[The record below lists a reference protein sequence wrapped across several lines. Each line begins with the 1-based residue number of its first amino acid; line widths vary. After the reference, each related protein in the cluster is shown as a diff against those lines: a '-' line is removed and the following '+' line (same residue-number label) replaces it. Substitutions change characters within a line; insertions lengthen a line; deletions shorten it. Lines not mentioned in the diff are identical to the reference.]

1 VPAQEMKVIFHP
13 TRARI
18 LEMLKG
24 GGPAACPSLA
34 ERACVPLAEVAYHCR
49 ALLRSR
55 CIRFAPTF
63 NVESEN
69 PVYEVAR

>member
-1 VPAQEMKVIFHP
+1 MPAQEMRVIFHP

-24 GGPAACPSLA
+24 GGPADRPSLA
-34 ERACVPLAEVAYHCR
+34 ERAGVPLASVGYHCR
-49 ALLRSR
+49 TMLRSR
-55 CIRFAPTF
+55 CIRFAPSF
-63 NVESEN
+63 SYDSEN

>member
-1 VPAQEMKVIFHP
+1 VPAQEMKVLFHP

-24 GGPAACPSLA
+24 GGAADRPSLA
-34 ERACVPLAEVAYHCR
+34 ERAGVPLAFVGYHCR

-55 CIRFAPTF
+55 CIRFAPSF

-69 PVYEVAR
+69 PVYEVVR